1 MTKSIN
7 ITINGQKL
15 AVPEDTTI
23 LDAAKQIGIEIP
35 TLCHLKDTNEI
46 GVCRIC
52 VVEVKGARNLVP
64 SCITKVT
71 EGMEITTNSNKA
83 RKAREMVMNLILA
96 THPKDCLTCDRSGD
110 CELRTLADK
119 MGVRKIDFNAPV
131 KDLPLDDSNPSII
144 RDPSKCILCRRCVS
158 VCNEVQ
164 EVSAIGMIN
173 RGIGTTVG
181 TAFGRD
187 LADSACVFCG
197 QCASVCPTGA
207 LTERYNLR
215 EVWQALND
223 PDKHVVIQTAP
234 AIRVSLGEELGEEPG
249 TIVTGKMVGALRKV
263 GFDKVFDT
271 DFTADL
277 TIMEEGHEFLERLQG
292 KGKLPLITSCSPGW
306 IKFVETFYPEF
317 LENVSSCKSPQQMFG
332 AIIKTYYA
340 KKYNI
345 DPAKIYAVSAMPCTA
360 KKFEASRP
368 EMNSSGYRD
377 VDAVLTTRE
386 LGLLIKEAG
395 IDWANVEESQFDQPF
410 GEGTGAGVIFGSSGG
425 VMEAA
430 LRTLSEVVTGKELTN
445 LDFKAVR
452 GLEGIKEAEVT
463 LNGQT
468 LRVAVSNG
476 LGNARKV
483 LEGLKNKELDYHFV
497 EIMACPGGCIG
508 GGGQPRLSTPEKK
521 QKRMEATY
529 RADKG
534 LPRRKSHENP
544 AVQEIYKE
552 FLEKPLGEKS
562 HHLLHTDYTPRNK

>member
-15 AVPEDTTI
+15 TVPEGTTI
-23 LDAAKQIGIEIP
+23 LAAAKQMGIEIP

-52 VVEVKGARNLVP
+52 VVEVKGAKNLVP

-71 EGMEITTNSNKA
+71 EGMEITTNSLKA

-96 THPKDCLTCDRSGD
+96 THPKDCLTCDRSAD

-119 MGVRKIDFNAPV
+119 MGVRKIDFGAPV

-144 RDPSKCILCRRCVS
+144 RDSSKCILCRRCVS

-164 EVSAIGMIN
+164 KVSAIGMIN

-181 TAFGRD
+181 TAFDRG
-187 LADSACVFCG
+187 LADSPCVFCG
-197 QCASVCPTGA
+197 QCVSVCPTGA

-277 TIMEEGHEFLERLQG
+277 TIMEEGHEFLQRLTE

-306 IKFVETFYPEF
+306 VKYVETFYPEF
-317 LENVSSCKSPQQMFG
+317 LDNVSSCKSPQQMFG

-368 EMNSSGYRD
+368 EMNSSGYQD

-395 IDWANVEESQFDQPF
+395 IDWNSVEESQFDQPF

-430 LRTLSEVVTGKELTN
+430 LRTLSEVVTGKELEN

-463 LNGQT
+463 LAGNK
-468 LRVAVSNG
+468 LRVAVANG
-476 LGNARKV
+476 LGNAQKV

-529 RADKG
+529 RADLG

-562 HHLLHTDYTPRNK
+562 HHLLHTSYTPRKK